1 MYGSRRT
8 FETGYIL
15 RSLHHCRASAA
26 PASTTLKRSQL
37 KVMPTTCK
45 QRSCGT
51 RARAGPVRE
60 RGGVRRVPIT
70 RSDDDESLVSR
81 GSAPAEEL
89 QSPKI
94 F

>member
-26 PASTTLKRSQL
+26 PASTTLERSHFKL
-37 KVMPTTCK
+37 MSTRCNRPA
-45 QRSCGT
+45 CGT

-60 RGGVRRVPIT
+60 RGGVRRVPIA
-70 RSDDDESLVSR
+70 RSDDDGSLVSR